1 MTQLVRDTH
10 LDIPRRAEPVGFWLA
25 RELDEQLNRGPKSGD
40 MIRVKNAEFYVRKV
54 RRNQVWELNL
64 KRAKQD

>member
-1 MTQLVRDTH
+1 MLFRS
-10 LDIPRRAEPVGFWLA
+10 PRRAEPVGLWLA
-25 RELDEQLNRGPKSGD
+25 REVDEQQNRAPKSGD
-40 MIRVKNAEFYVRKV
+40 MLRVKNAEFYVRKV